1 MCGTLRRR
9 AWRRWVWLPA
19 SHGRRSG
26 PVSRQRP
33 GPAAI
38 WQRATIFTY
47 EVESSGSVAVQ
58 LLGYL
63 SY

>member
-1 MCGTLRRR
+1 
-9 AWRRWVWLPA
+9 
-19 SHGRRSG
+19 
-26 PVSRQRP
+26 VSRQRP